1 MIDVHRCSNV
11 CAGARA
17 LMDQTVGACAGL
29 RTEACPEPVAPH
41 WGKLWALLGA
51 NSLDQTTG

>member
-11 CAGARA
+11 CAGVRA

-29 RTEACPEPVAPH
+29 RTERAPNQWPH
-41 WGKLWALLGA
+41 
-51 NSLDQTTG
+51 TGGSCGHC